1 MSDCCSQLRDL
12 RRVAGQVLF
21 PSFPVPL
28 GRLEAASEDLALNR
42 DAERFFKSVSRTAA
56 SISLLGLI
64 LMSSSEVST
73 GQVFQCGTSVDLR

>member
-12 RRVAGQVLF
+12 RRVAGQVL
-21 PSFPVPL
+21 FPVPL

-64 LMSSSEVST
+64 LMSSAEVST
-73 GQVFQCGTSVDLR
+73 GQVFQCGASVDLR